1 MIWLIL
7 SIFAVSGIFVMF
19 KIIDKTSTPLLYA
32 LVINYLIAGTVG
44 FIYTQSFNFNEIFN
58 ADWFLMGI
66 IIGILFIATF
76 FILGISTRKAGLSV
90 STVASKMSVVLTIIF
105 SIIAF
110 KEEVSVIKI
119 IAIITAIAAVFLSV
133 FEKKRGG
140 EKTKIIYLFI
150 PFILFLGMGAV
161 DSLVS
166 FSQYTFPD
174 LKDNMISAKFASTAF
189 GCSFI
194 FGLIYSLFKPQKLNN
209 YVRKNT
215 IIYGVILGCINFSS
229 IYFVIRTYNSGI
241 LSNSSVIGI
250 VNISCVACSVILGR
264 FIFKEKLSLINY
276 IGVILALITIILL
289 NFA

>member
-7 SIFAVSGIFVMF
+7 SIFAVSGIFIMF

-32 LVINYLIAGTVG
+32 LVINYLIAGIIG
-44 FIYTQSFNFNEIFN
+44 FIYTQSFNINEIFN
-58 ADWFLMGI
+58 ADWFLIGI
-66 IIGILFIATF
+66 IIGILFIVTF

-105 SIIAF
+105 SIVVF
-110 KEEVSVIKI
+110 KEAVSVIKI
-119 IAIITAIAAVFLSV
+119 IAIIMAIAAVFLCV
-133 FEKKRGG
+133 FEKKRGAK
-140 EKTKIIYLFI
+140 KTKIIYLFL

-166 FSQYTFPD
+166 FSQHTFPD
-174 LKDNMISAKFASTAF
+174 LKDNMISAKFTSTAF

-194 FGLIYSLFKPQKLNN
+194 FGLIYTFFKPKELKN

-215 IIYGVILGCINFSS
+215 IIYGVILGLINFAS
-229 IYFVIRTYNSGI
+229 IYFVIRTYNSEI

-276 IGVILALITIILL
+276 IGIILALITIILL